1 MHVPLNARLINVN
14 ANDLMTNLGKACG
27 GYEADITGS
36 NNSDRDHSG
45 YLSDRHYHTTSIP
58 THSA

>member
-45 YLSDRHYHTTSIP
+45 YLSARH
-58 THSA
+58 